1 MKKRSYSKTLT
12 KLLEDVRSNPQ
23 VIKTSDIKS
32 LTSREQMIFSKYLT
46 ELMIE
51 TSAMNRE
58 EQIKN

>member
-1 MKKRSYSKTLT
+1 MKKKSYSKTLT